1 MLWSAAATDL
11 LHSNWQ
17 RESLKISSDETP
29 SVLIVAAEA
38 SSSLYAQRLLEHW
51 KSQEIKIDAFGV
63 GSKSM
68 EKLGFD
74 CIGRSEE
81 MAVVGIQEVV
91 QHWDLIKKTF
101 YQLIEEAEKRK
112 PKVIL
117 LLDYPD
123 FNLRLAKQL
132 KKRGFKVV
140 YYISPQIWAWRKSRV
155 KIIQKWI
162 DKMLV
167 LFPFEKKFYSEH
179 QVDSEFVGHPL
190 LDEIS
195 DKYFEADY
203 RRFHRSKYGIGE
215 NDVVLAL
222 MPGSRNSELKHH
234 FELQLQVAKK
244 LVDEIPTLKVA
255 LLVAPTFELDD
266 IRQRLPTIDFPL
278 MLVKDEPFEMI
289 HLADVVL
296 CASGTATLMVGLL
309 RKPMVIIYKM
319 SAFTAWVANF
329 FVNTTKYFGMI
340 NLILDKQAVPE
351 LFQDKANVEG
361 ICNELRP
368 MLTDRQ
374 VRKSIEAELSLAQE
388 RLGDKGATLRVADA
402 LNEYLE
408 S

>member
-1 MLWSAAATDL
+1 MKT
-11 LHSNWQ
+11 
-17 RESLKISSDETP
+17 SSDETP

-38 SSSLYAQRLLEHW
+38 SSSLYAQRLLEYW
-51 KSQEIKIDAFGV
+51 KSQEIEIDAFGV
-63 GSKSM
+63 GSRSM

-81 MAVVGIQEVV
+81 MAVVGIQEVI

-112 PKVIL
+112 PKVVL

-140 YYISPQIWAWRKSRV
+140 YYISPQIWAWRQSRV

-167 LFPFEKKFYSEH
+167 LFPFEKEFYSKH
-179 QVDSEFVGHPL
+179 QIPSEFVGHPL

-195 DKYFEADY
+195 DKYFEPDY
-203 RRFHRSKYGIGE
+203 LRFHRSKYGIGDD
-215 NDVVLAL
+215 DVLLAL

-234 FELQLQVAKK
+234 FDTQLQVAKK
-244 LVDEIPTLKVA
+244 LNDEISKLKVA
-255 LLVAPTFELDD
+255 LLVAPTFELDEV
-266 IRQRLPTIDFPL
+266 RQRLPNIDLPL
-278 MLVKDEPFEMI
+278 ILVKDEPFEMI

-296 CASGTATLMVGLL
+296 CASGTATLMVGLM
-309 RKPMVIIYKM
+309 RKPMVIMYKM
-319 SAFTAWVANF
+319 SATTAWVAKH
-329 FVNTTKYFGMI
+329 FVKSTKYFGMI
-340 NLILDKQAVPE
+340 NLILDKMAVPE
-351 LFQDKANVEG
+351 LFQDQASVEG
-361 ICNELRP
+361 ICKELRP
-368 MLTDRQ
+368 MLTDTHL
-374 VRKSIEAELSLAQE
+374 RKQIEAELSLAQE
-388 RLGDKGATLRVADA
+388 RLGDKGATVRVANA
-402 LNEYLE
+402 LTEYLE